1 MKQKMIQPYS
11 FVLICL
17 CITQQARS
25 KHLKEWVTRSGIE
38 GKENLIDG
46 AVPLDQF
53 DSNECSVKTVDG
65 PSPGQCC
72 KFPFLYFGEE
82 RTSCVPGLFTNR
94 KWCAVTY
101 NYDEEKQWGWCPECS
116 VKTVD
121 GQSPDE
127 CCKFPF
133 LYKGTNRT
141 SCVKGITTNRT
152 WCGVT
157 YNYDQEK
164 QWGWCPECS
173 VKTVDGQSPDEC
185 CKFPFLYKGT
195 NRTSCVKGITT
206 NRTWCGVTY
215 NYDQEKQWG
224 WCPEC
229 SVKTVDGQ
237 SPDECCKFPFLY
249 KGTNRTSCVKGI
261 TTNRTWCGVTYNY
274 DQEKQWGWC
283 PDNQPITTSPGET
296 TTAPPTTSD
305 TTTTTTPPGETTTA
319 PPTTSDTTTPPVG
332 TTTARPIT
340 SDTTTATIPPGETT
354 TAPPTT
360 SDTTTTTTPPVGT
373 TTAPPTTSDTTTTTT
388 PPVGTTT
395 APPTTSDT
403 AQPTTTPPGETTT
416 APPTTSDTTTTTTP
430 PVGTTTAPPTTSDTQ
445 PTTTPPGETTTT
457 PPPTSDTTTAT
468 IPPGETTTAPPTT
481 SDTTTATI
489 PPEETTTAPPTTSDT
504 ITTTTPPRE
513 TTTAPPATSD
523 TTTTTTPPVGTTTAP
538 PTTSECSVKTVD
550 GQSPDECCK
559 FPFLYKGTNRTS
571 CVKDI
576 TTNRT
581 WCGVTYNYDQ
591 EKQWGWCPETFKSW
605 SCEMK
610 FLMAFKPVY
619 EDFDNAETKNL
630 AKKIVDSV
638 FKEMFS
644 IKFQGRYLGCRVQ
657 RFRRGSVIAD
667 MVLKFNESLG
677 QSEVAAMLSEAASD
691 GQIGELPVGQITIG
705 EFIKPKNSS
714 EQCTTFFEGEDR
726 KKECSVKTVDGQS
739 PDECCKFPFLY
750 KGTNRTSC
758 VKGITT
764 NRTWCGVT
772 CNYDQEKQW
781 GWCPENPSKKKLYI
795 IVALSVAGG
804 LVAFFSICY
813 CVFCRSKKG
822 RTNKG
827 EQRRTR
833 RRYVDV
839 VRDNKGFESST
850 LQLENIGKPVPKV
863 EI

>member
-1 MKQKMIQPYS
+1 MEGRDPWLSQKANKLREIVEIESSFISDRDKKKQKMIHAYS
-11 FVLICL
+11 IVLICL
-17 CITQQARS
+17 CITQR
-25 KHLKEWVTRSGIE
+25 
-38 GKENLIDG
+38 ENLIDG

-53 DSNECSVKTVDG
+53 DSN
-65 PSPGQCC
+65 
-72 KFPFLYFGEE
+72 
-82 RTSCVPGLFTNR
+82 
-94 KWCAVTY
+94 
-101 NYDEEKQWGWCPECS
+101 ECS

-373 TTAPPTTSDTTTTTT
+373 TTAPPTTSDT
-388 PPVGTTT
+388 
-395 APPTTSDT
+395 

-468 IPPGETTTAPPTT
+468 IPPGE
-481 SDTTTATI
+481 
-489 PPEETTTAPPTTSDT
+489 
-504 ITTTTPPRE
+504 
-513 TTTAPPATSD
+513 
-523 TTTTTTPPVGTTTAP
+523 TTTAP